1 MAQLDP
7 DLEEARK
14 KLELFDLQKPLG
26 LLDWQ
31 EAGQASVSS
40 AALDNAKAK
49 LADMGDRV
57 PIGEGWARRVYE
69 HQGQALKI
77 ATGPRGILQNQGEA
91 MLRGRSDVL
100 NPFIG
105 HAPDHSWV
113 LQELA
118 TPFESSEDMS
128 RHLGMAEHSDF
139 GQWLRDV
146 IAAERPPAG
155 MSPQAQ
161 EFWDRLQQLYRE
173 VPELDARDL
182 GKYQQWGF
190 DKHGRHVLIDYG
202 FLKGMHIAVAGGL
215 GLSAGDTQ
223 K

>member
-1 MAQLDP
+1 MQQLDP
-7 DLEEARK
+7 DLEEAQK

-31 EAGQASVSS
+31 ESGQASVSS
-40 AALDNAKAK
+40 AALENAKTK
-49 LADMGDRV
+49 LAEMSDQQ
-57 PIGEGWARRVYE
+57 PIGEGWARRVYNDK
-69 HQGQALKI
+69 GQALKI

-91 MLRGRSDVL
+91 LLRGRSEVL
-100 NPFIG
+100 NGFIA

-118 TPFESSEDMS
+118 TAFSSSEDMAW
-128 RHLGMAEHSDF
+128 HLGMAEHPEF

-146 IAAERPPAG
+146 VEAEQPPAG

-173 VPELDARDL
+173 VPELDTRDL
-182 GKYQQWGF
+182 GKYQQWGL

-202 FLKGMHIAVAGGL
+202 FLKGMHIAIAGGV
-215 GLSAGDTQ
+215 GLSTSNTQ